1 MSFTNERV
9 ALFLAVACGL
19 PFTAGAQ
26 AVECAPLPPMPLTL
40 RAAEERLPL
49 CNRDVRAAGLA
60 AIAAEAD
67 RRVAGQ
73 RPNPTFAL
81 GASNVNPHVGIG
93 AGPLR
98 DKTFDSSVRI
108 EQLVERGGK
117 AELRE
122 AQSDRL
128 LDAARADV
136 AEQLREQRLAMR
148 TAFFDLA
155 AAQERV
161 RLQLEFRGL
170 AGETAAA
177 SERRFAAG
185 EVSRAEA
192 NRFRLDAARAEN
204 DARQAQADRERAR
217 LDLAK
222 LIGAESAAPIL
233 EVAPIW
239 PDGAIAFEGNA
250 MAGSAAERP
259 DVTAARRRVEAAQA
273 GRELARRIATRDLT
287 VGLQADRWPVSETNL
302 QGTGISYGLTLS
314 VPLHVRHANEG
325 EAARAS
331 ADYETARAV
340 LARAQ
345 AQADAETRI
354 AEADLRNARE
364 RRARLETEVRPIARD
379 VAEAAEFAYKR
390 GASGVLDL
398 LDARRSV
405 KAVELDE
412 VQARAEA
419 AKAWARREAALE
431 TLEEANR

>member
-1 MSFTNERV
+1 MSFFPKRV
-9 ALFLAVACGL
+9 ALFLATACAFPL
-19 PFTAGAQ
+19 MAGAQ
-26 AVECAPLPPMPLTL
+26 SVECAPLSPTPLAL
-40 RAAEERLPL
+40 PSAEERLRL
-49 CNRDVRAAGLA
+49 CNRDVRAAELA
-60 AIAAEAD
+60 AIAAAAD
-67 RRVAGQ
+67 RRIAGQ
-73 RPNPTFAL
+73 RPNPTFTL
-81 GASNVNPHVGIG
+81 GASNVNPHQGFG
-93 AGPLR
+93 SGPLR
-98 DKTFDSSVRI
+98 DKTFDSSVHI

-122 AQSDRL
+122 AQADRL

-136 AEQLREQRLAMR
+136 AEQLRGQRLAMR

-170 AGETAAA
+170 SGETAAA
-177 SERRFAAG
+177 SERRFTAG

-222 LIGAESAAPIL
+222 LIGAESSASMLAVEP
-233 EVAPIW
+233 VW
-239 PDGAIAFEGNA
+239 PDGAAALDGKSRA
-250 MAGSAAERP
+250 AGERP
-259 DVTAARRRVEAAQA
+259 DVAAARRRVEAAQA
-273 GRELARRIATRDLT
+273 ARELARRIATRDVT
-287 VGLQADRWPVSETNL
+287 VGLQADRWPVSDVNL
-302 QGTGISYGLTLS
+302 QGTGTSYGLTLS

-331 ADYETARAV
+331 ADLEIARAM

-345 AQADAETRI
+345 AQAAAEARL

-364 RRARLETEVRPIARD
+364 RRARLETEVRPVARD

-419 AKAWARREAALE
+419 AKAWARHEAALE
-431 TLEEANR
+431 TLEEAGR

>member
-1 MSFTNERV
+1 
-9 ALFLAVACGL
+9 
-19 PFTAGAQ
+19 
-26 AVECAPLPPMPLTL
+26 
-40 RAAEERLPL
+40 
-49 CNRDVRAAGLA
+49 
-60 AIAAEAD
+60 
-67 RRVAGQ
+67 
-73 RPNPTFAL
+73 
-81 GASNVNPHVGIG
+81 
-93 AGPLR
+93 
-98 DKTFDSSVRI
+98 
-108 EQLVERGGK
+108 
-117 AELRE
+117 
-122 AQSDRL
+122 
-128 LDAARADV
+128 
-136 AEQLREQRLAMR
+136 MR

-185 EVSRAEA
+185 EVARAEA

-222 LIGAESAAPIL
+222 LIGAESAAPGL
-233 EVAPIW
+233 EVALTW
-239 PDGAIAFEGNA
+239 PDGAAALDGATALDAKFSA
-250 MAGSAAERP
+250 SAAGAAGGARERP
-259 DVTAARRRVEAAQA
+259 DVAGARRRVEAAQA

>member
-1 MSFTNERV
+1 MSFIPKRV
-9 ALFLAVACGL
+9 ALFLAAACAFPL
-19 PFTAGAQ
+19 MAGAQ
-26 AVECAPLPPMPLTL
+26 SVECAPLPAAPLTL
-40 RAAEERLPL
+40 PSAEERLRL
-49 CNRDVRAAGLA
+49 CNRDVRAAELA
-60 AIAAEAD
+60 AIAAAAD

-73 RPNPTFAL
+73 RPNPTFTL
-81 GASNVNPHVGIG
+81 GASNVNPHQGFG

-122 AQSDRL
+122 AQADRL

-170 AGETAAA
+170 AEETAAA
-177 SERRFAAG
+177 SERRFKAG
-185 EVSRAEA
+185 EVSRSEA

-204 DARQAQADRERAR
+204 DARQAQADRERVR

-222 LIGAESAAPIL
+222 LIGAESSAPML
-233 EVAPIW
+233 AVEPVW
-239 PDGAIAFEGNA
+239 PDGAAVLSGQA
-250 MAGSAAERP
+250 RAAGERP
-259 DVTAARRRVEAAQA
+259 DVAAARQRVEAAQA
-273 GRELARRIATRDLT
+273 ARELARRIATRDLT
-287 VGLQADRWPVSETNL
+287 VGLQADRWPVSDVNL
-302 QGTGISYGLTLS
+302 QGTGTSYGLTLS

-331 ADYETARAV
+331 ADMESAQAA
-340 LARAQ
+340 LARVEAQ
-345 AQADAETRI
+345 AHAEARL

-364 RRARLETEVRPIARD
+364 RRARLETEVRPVARD

-412 VQARAEA
+412 VQARTEA
-419 AKAWARREAALE
+419 AKAWARHEAALE
-431 TLEEANR
+431 TLGEAGR

>member
-1 MSFTNERV
+1 MSFFPKRV
-9 ALFLAVACGL
+9 ALFLATACAFPL
-19 PFTAGAQ
+19 MAGAQ
-26 AVECAPLPPMPLTL
+26 SVECAPLPPAPLTL
-40 RAAEERLPL
+40 PSAEERLRL
-49 CNRDVRAAGLA
+49 CNRDVRAAELA
-60 AIAAEAD
+60 AIAAAAD

-73 RPNPTFAL
+73 RPNPTFTL
-81 GASNVNPHVGIG
+81 GASNVNPQVGIG

-98 DKTFDSSVRI
+98 GKTFDSAARI

-222 LIGAESAAPIL
+222 LIGAESAAPGL
-233 EVAPIW
+233 EVALTW
-239 PDGAIAFEGNA
+239 PDGAAALDGATALDAKFSA
-250 MAGSAAERP
+250 SAAGAAGGARERP
-259 DVTAARRRVEAAQA
+259 DVAAARRRVEAAQA
-273 GRELARRIATRDLT
+273 
-287 VGLQADRWPVSETNL
+287 
-302 QGTGISYGLTLS
+302 
-314 VPLHVRHANEG
+314 
-325 EAARAS
+325 
-331 ADYETARAV
+331 
-340 LARAQ
+340 
-345 AQADAETRI
+345 
-354 AEADLRNARE
+354 
-364 RRARLETEVRPIARD
+364 
-379 VAEAAEFAYKR
+379 
-390 GASGVLDL
+390 
-398 LDARRSV
+398 
-405 KAVELDE
+405 
-412 VQARAEA
+412 
-419 AKAWARREAALE
+419 
-431 TLEEANR
+431 

>member
-1 MSFTNERV
+1 MSFFPTRA
-9 ALFLAVACGL
+9 ALFLAAAYAFPL
-19 PFTAGAQ
+19 MAGAQ
-26 AVECAPLPPMPLTL
+26 SVECAPLPPVALTL
-40 RAAEERLPL
+40 PSAEERLRL
-49 CNRDVRAAGLA
+49 CNRDVRAAELA
-60 AIAAEAD
+60 TIAAAAD

-73 RPNPTFAL
+73 RPNPTFTL
-81 GASNVNPHVGIG
+81 GASNVNPHAGFG
-93 AGPLR
+93 SGPLR
-98 DKTFDSSVRI
+98 DKTFDSSVHI

-122 AQSDRL
+122 AQTDRL

-136 AEQLREQRLAMR
+136 AEQLRVQRLAMR

-222 LIGAESAAPIL
+222 LIGAESSAPTI
-233 EVAPIW
+233 EVAPVW
-239 PDGAIAFEGNA
+239 PDGTTAPDGKARA
-250 MAGSAAERP
+250 AGERP
-259 DVTAARRRVEAAQA
+259 DVAAARRRVEAAQA
-273 GRELARRIATRDLT
+273 ARELARRIATRDVT
-287 VGLQADRWPVSETNL
+287 VGLQADRWPVSEVNL
-302 QGTGISYGLTLS
+302 QGTGTSYGLTLS

-331 ADYETARAV
+331 ADLETAQAV

-345 AQADAETRI
+345 AQADAEARL

-364 RRARLETEVRPIARD
+364 RRARLETEVRPVARD

-431 TLEEANR
+431 TFEEARR